1 MMITVGWP
9 GATADQMAEQVIKPI
24 ETVLTENIPDID
36 YVKSK
41 ARPGQ
46 ATLNVTLIST
56 VKGSAVP
63 DIWYTVRKTVTD
75 HRADLPDDVVGPA
88 FNDEFG
94 TTYGNIYAVTGP
106 GFAYPPQALR
116 RNAARPHPGA
126 ARRRQDRSDRCAG
139 RGRLRDLRQ
148 CAAGD
153 AGHFFAGDRRRAGRH
168 QRRLRLGHRRCWRR
182 TRAPASGRRLRL
194 ARGDCGDADLR
205 QRQRRAPRRHRQVE
219 RTTKDP
225 ATFRMRFGG
234 EDAVGVGISLR
245 DDGNVARLG
254 RT

>member
-1 MMITVGWP
+1 MSGFNLSRWALGHQQLVGFLLAIASVAGLLSYLSLGRKEDPEFTVKTMMITVGWP

-106 GFAYPPQALR
+106 GFAYPTLKRYAETLRDRIQALPDV
-116 RNAARPHPGA
+116 AKTEVIGA
-126 ARRRQDRSDRCAG
+126 QDEAVYVTYDSA
-139 RGRLRDLRQ
+139 
-148 CAAGD
+148 
-153 AGHFFAGDRRRAGRH
+153 
-168 QRRLRLGHRRCWRR
+168 
-182 TRAPASGRRLRL
+182 RL
-194 ARGDCGDADLR
+194 AMLGISSQAI
-205 QRQRRAPRRHRQVE
+205 A
-219 RTTKDP
+219 
-225 ATFRMRFGG
+225 
-234 EDAVGVGISLR
+234 DAVSYTHLTLPTIYSV
-245 DDGNVARLG
+245 
-254 RT
+254 

>member
-94 TTYGNIYAVTGP
+94 TTATSTRSPGP
-106 GFAYPPQALR
+106 ASPIPPSSAT
-116 RNAARPHPGA
+116 PK
-126 ARRRQDRSDRCAG
+126 RCAT
-139 RGRLRDLRQ
+139 
-148 CAAGD
+148 AS
-153 AGHFFAGDRRRAGRH
+153 
-168 QRRLRLGHRRCWRR
+168 RRCP
-182 TRAPASGRRLRL
+182 TS
-194 ARGDCGDADLR
+194 
-205 QRQRRAPRRHRQVE
+205 PRP
-219 RTTKDP
+219 K
-225 ATFRMRFGG
+225 
-234 EDAVGVGISLR
+234 
-245 DDGNVARLG
+245 
-254 RT
+254 

>member
-75 HRADLPDDVVGPA
+75 HRGDLPDDVVGPPSTTSSGPLTATSTRSPATA
-88 FNDEFG
+88 FPIRCSSA
-94 TTYGNIYAVTGP
+94 TP
-106 GFAYPPQALR
+106 R
-116 RNAARPHPGA
+116 
-126 ARRRQDRSDRCAG
+126 RCATAS
-139 RGRLRDLRQ
+139 RRCPTSPRPD
-148 CAAGD
+148 D
-153 AGHFFAGDRRRAGRH
+153 RRAG
-168 QRRLRLGHRRCWRR
+168 
-182 TRAPASGRRLRL
+182 
-194 ARGDCGDADLR
+194 
-205 QRQRRAPRRHRQVE
+205 
-219 RTTKDP
+219 
-225 ATFRMRFGG
+225 
-234 EDAVGVGISLR
+234 
-245 DDGNVARLG
+245 
-254 RT
+254 